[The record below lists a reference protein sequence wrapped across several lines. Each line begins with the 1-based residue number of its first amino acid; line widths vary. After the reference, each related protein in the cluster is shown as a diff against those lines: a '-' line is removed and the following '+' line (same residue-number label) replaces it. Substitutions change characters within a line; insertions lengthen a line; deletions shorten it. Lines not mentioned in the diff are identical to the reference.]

1 MFGETDLPPKK
12 KCDKSPGSPPPSPP
26 LPSEACFSADF
37 PTINRPTTH
46 WEAGDHPVLPSPSA
60 SASDPSYPP
69 PATPHLRAHPLLFIS
84 TTATSPPCLTKERFS
99 KNEDK
104 IATLSCLNLQRL
116 LPSTGLRAIPIP
128 LPSPARPA

>member
-1 MFGETDLPPKK
+1 MGKQIFLPKRNAISLLVPL
-12 KCDKSPGSPPPSPP
+12 PPSPP

-46 WEAGDHPVLPSPSA
+46 WEAGNHPVLPSPSA

-84 TTATSPPCLTKERFS
+84 TTATSPTCLTKERFS